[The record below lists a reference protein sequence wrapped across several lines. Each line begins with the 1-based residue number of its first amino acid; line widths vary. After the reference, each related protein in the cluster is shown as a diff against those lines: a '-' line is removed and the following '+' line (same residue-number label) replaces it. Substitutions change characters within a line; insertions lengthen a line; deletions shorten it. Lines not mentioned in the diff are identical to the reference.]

1 VAYDEALAERIRVVL
16 ADAPD
21 LIERKMFGGI
31 AFMLGDH
38 MVCGVVREDL
48 MLRLGPEGVD
58 RALEEPGTKP
68 MTFTGP
74 RMRSMVFVE
83 PAGIR
88 EDARLAAWIGRAR
101 DFVATL
107 PPKKPKRER
116 RPRPPRF

>member
-1 VAYDEALAERIRVVL
+1 MACDEQLAERIREVL

-21 LIERKMFGGI
+21 LVERKMFGGI

-38 MVCGVVREDL
+38 MVCGIVREDL

-58 RALEEPGTKP
+58 AALGEPHTKP

-83 PAGIR
+83 PSGIR
-88 EDARLAAWIGRAR
+88 EDAELASWIGRAR
-101 DFVATL
+101 SFVSTL
-107 PPKKPKRER
+107 PPKKPR
-116 RPRPPRF
+116 RARPPRPPRL

>member
-1 VAYDEALAERIRVVL
+1 MAYDEELAERIRVVL

-21 LIERKMFGGI
+21 LIEHKMFGGI
-31 AFMLGDH
+31 AFMLGEH

-48 MLRLGPEGVD
+48 MLRLGAEGVD
-58 RALEEPGTKP
+58 EALGEPHTMP
-68 MTFTGP
+68 VTFTGP
-74 RMRSMVFVE
+74 RMKSMVFVE

-88 EDARLAAWIGRAR
+88 EEAELGAWIDRAR
-101 DFVATL
+101 EFVATL